1 MPSILWLG
9 FTGGAGGGVE
19 QNDIRAFSLYMSS
32 AEQGNPYASLE
43 LAKMYRDGFGT
54 EPDLHQAEWRFQ
66 NAYSGFVVLEEKS
79 HDDKLQYRI
88 GQMLHTGTGTSKDDE
103 GAARYWE
110 KSAKLGNI
118 NAQYA
123 LGTLWLETGSGDSG
137 QAVEWLTKA
146 ANAEHSAAQYVLG
159 KLYQDGVYFNKDM
172 DQAMKWFRAAAELGN
187 EYAAY
192 RMGCLLLLGE
202 KIPKDVEAAVK
213 WLSLSAEKGNPY
225 AQYRLG
231 MLYLKG
237 EVFSPQV
244 EVAMKWLQ
252 QAAEQ
257 KNEWAFYQ
265 LGKLYLSGEHVTKNV
280 ETAVHYLGLCAEKG
294 NQYAQYVLGKL
305 YLCGRDVSRDR
316 EKAVEYLTASAEQGN
331 LYASFLLEHL
341 DAYQDPSLFLA
352 ATRLLHHLE
361 KLFCEEAQRP
371 MEMKRYQIDR
381 KRRRKLSEKKQ
392 AQGHHRED
400 QEPAQGIY

>member
-1 MPSILWLG
+1 MGLAQKWYEKALEAFLVREESVKKKEKPYLQYRIGKMYASGLG
-9 FTGGAGGGVE
+9 AEQSYEKAAHWFSQAAATNHKYAQYSLAGLYRRGQGVE
-19 QNDIRAFSLYMSS
+19 QNDMRAFSLYMSS
-32 AEQGNPYASLE
+32 ADQGNPYASLE

-54 EPDLHQAEWRFQ
+54 EPDLQQAEWRFQ
-66 NAYSGFVVLEEKS
+66 NAYSCFVVLEEKS
-79 HDDKLQYRI
+79 HDDKLQYQI

-172 DQAMKWFRAAAELGN
+172 DQAMKWFRSAAELGN
-187 EYAAY
+187 EHAAY

-202 KIPKDVEAAVK
+202 EIPKDVEVAVK
-213 WLSLSAEKGNPY
+213 WLNLS
-225 AQYRLG
+225 
-231 MLYLKG
+231 
-237 EVFSPQV
+237 
-244 EVAMKWLQ
+244 
-252 QAAEQ
+252 
-257 KNEWAFYQ
+257 
-265 LGKLYLSGEHVTKNV
+265 
-280 ETAVHYLGLCAEKG
+280 AEKG
-294 NQYAQYVLGKL
+294 NQYAQYALGKL
-305 YLCGRDVSRDR
+305 YLCGRDISRDR

-341 DAYQDPSLFLA
+341 DAYRDPSLFLA

-361 KLFCEEAQRP
+361 KLFCEEVQRS
-371 MEMKRYQIDR
+371 MEMKRYQVDR

-392 AQGHHRED
+392 AQGHHRDD
-400 QEPAQGIY
+400 QEPTQGIY

>member
-1 MPSILWLG
+1 MPAW
-9 FTGGAGGGVE
+9 
-19 QNDIRAFSLYMSS
+19 
-32 AEQGNPYASLE
+32 E

-54 EPDLHQAEWRFQ
+54 EPDLQQAEWRFQ

-202 KIPKDVEAAVK
+202 EIPKDVEAAVK
-213 WLSLSAEKGNPY
+213 WLSLSAEKRKSICAVSAWNAISQGG
-225 AQYRLG
+225 R
-231 MLYLKG
+231 
-237 EVFSPQV
+237 VFSSSGSG
-244 EVAMKWLQ
+244 
-252 QAAEQ
+252 
-257 KNEWAFYQ
+257 NEMAST
-265 LGKLYLSGEHVTKNV
+265 GSE
-280 ETAVHYLGLCAEKG
+280 AEK
-294 NQYAQYVLGKL
+294 
-305 YLCGRDVSRDR
+305 
-316 EKAVEYLTASAEQGN
+316 
-331 LYASFLLEHL
+331 
-341 DAYQDPSLFLA
+341 
-352 ATRLLHHLE
+352 
-361 KLFCEEAQRP
+361 
-371 MEMKRYQIDR
+371 
-381 KRRRKLSEKKQ
+381 
-392 AQGHHRED
+392 
-400 QEPAQGIY
+400 

>member
-1 MPSILWLG
+1 MDHKYAQYSL
-9 FTGGAGGGVE
+9 AGLYRRGRGVE
-19 QNDIRAFSLYMSS
+19 QNDMRAFSLYRSS

-43 LAKMYRDGFGT
+43 LAKMYRDGLGT
-54 EPDLHQAEWRFQ
+54 EPDPKLAERGFQ
-66 NAYSGFVVLEEKS
+66 DAYSGFVILEEKS

-88 GQMLHTGTGTSKDDE
+88 GQMLHTGTGTEADDKR
-103 GAARYWE
+103 AAEYWE
-110 KSAKLGNI
+110 KSAKLGNT

-123 LGTLWLETGSGDSG
+123 LGKLWLETGSGDSG

-172 DQAMKWFRAAAELGN
+172 DQAMKWFRSAAELGN

-202 KIPKDVEAAVK
+202 EIPKDVEAAVK

-237 EVFSPQV
+237 EEFSPQV

-265 LGKLYLSGEHVTKNV
+265 FTDSSLTRNASNAFSYHF
-280 ETAVHYLGLCAEKG
+280 CASPTS
-294 NQYAQYVLGKL
+294 A
-305 YLCGRDVSRDR
+305 SRPKPSANIR
-316 EKAVEYLTASAEQGN
+316 PRSCMANPFPCSAS
-331 LYASFLLEHL
+331 
-341 DAYQDPSLFLA
+341 
-352 ATRLLHHLE
+352 
-361 KLFCEEAQRP
+361 
-371 MEMKRYQIDR
+371 
-381 KRRRKLSEKKQ
+381 
-392 AQGHHRED
+392 
-400 QEPAQGIY
+400 